1 MSIVHD
7 CIGFPVLMPAMYQYM
22 VTRDI
27 MYPVENEEIADLA
40 VKHLVEMVGG
50 QLCYNTVQYNP
61 YLDTDCTR

>member
-1 MSIVHD
+1 
-7 CIGFPVLMPAMYQYM
+7 
-22 VTRDI
+22 